1 MAISSETT
9 SPRGETPAAGE
20 PSLTSSGIP
29 HESAGNAPVVG
40 NDPASSTHA
49 ATSAAAAQAAAASRA
64 ASPAHGLTAAEVEA
78 RRAAGQG
85 NELPPRS
92 GRTTGEI
99 IRANVFT
106 RINGLLGVL
115 FIAVMLTGSWING
128 AFGLLII
135 VNSTIGIVQELRAK
149 RTLDSLA
156 VVGEAHPTVR
166 REGAEQQVDQD
177 AVVLG
182 DIIVVTPGE
191 QIVVDGEVTEA
202 GYLEM
207 DESLL
212 TGESDAVPK
221 KPGDAVLSGSF
232 VASGTGSYRATKVG
246 KDSYAA
252 KLTAEAAKF
261 SLVHSDLQAGIN
273 AILKSITWVLIPV
286 GILTV
291 VGQMNFGHADWRSI
305 ILAVSGALVPMIPE
319 GLVLITS
326 TAFAMGVIRLGR
338 RKALVNELPAIE
350 GLARVD
356 VVCADKTGTLTENKM
371 DFSELILLNS
381 GGREAREGGVR
392 EGEALEVL
400 RQLAAADPAPNSSME
415 AIIEGVGVAEKPWD
429 VVASQPF
436 TSAKK
441 WSGVSFERPVV
452 TRGSAGKSSS
462 GGGFGGFDDDDGA
475 ARSGNSGETRSVD
488 TTVNSYIIG
497 APDVLVPADSP
508 AGIEAHAIAATGL
521 RVLLLGRCSELVTSG
536 SAPGVVDPLGLVV
549 LEQRIRPD
557 VADTL
562 EYFRSQGVE
571 VKVISGDNADS
582 VGAVARSLGM
592 DSGQPVDART
602 IEDENFA
609 QTVND
614 TQVFGRVTPQQK
626 RAMVEALQSSGRT
639 VAMTGD
645 GVNDVLALKDADLGV
660 AMGSGTAA
668 TRSVAKIVLLD
679 DKFATLP
686 YVVAE
691 GRRVLGN
698 IERVA
703 NLFLTKTVY
712 SSVIAI
718 LVLAFAL
725 PFPFQPIHV
734 TITGWFTIGIPAFL
748 LSLPP
753 NNERARPNFVRRVL
767 SFGFP
772 AGIIV
777 AAAAFTT
784 FIFVRVEDHLPNA
797 DVQAST
803 AALLALI
810 ITSTW
815 VLSVV
820 ARPYEWWKVALV
832 FLPLVGYGLIFN
844 LDITQHFF
852 MLDSSNMAM
861 MGFATVAGLIG
872 AVLIEAL
879 WWIQGKLMDEHRPI
893 WLTKQQRQAAL
904 QQRRLEREA
913 IRLARAA
920 RHSARK

>member
-1 MAISSETT
+1 MGVTCTRPETPANVIHMAISSEAN
-9 SPRGETPAAGE
+9 SGEATP
-20 PSLTSSGIP
+20 L
-29 HESAGNAPVVG
+29 
-40 NDPASSTHA
+40 
-49 ATSAAAAQAAAASRA
+49 Q
-64 ASPAHGLTAAEVEA
+64 GLTTAEANA
-78 RRAAGQG
+78 RIAAGQG
-85 NELPPRS
+85 NKLPPRS
-92 GRTTGEI
+92 GRTTSQI

-106 RINGLLGVL
+106 RINALLGVL
-115 FIAVMLTGSWING
+115 FAAVMLTSSWING
-128 AFGLLII
+128 AFGLLI
-135 VNSTIGIVQELRAK
+135 VANSIIGIVQELRAK

-156 VVGEAHPTVR
+156 VVGEAHPTVLR
-166 REGAEQQVDQD
+166 DGAEQLVDQD
-177 AVVLG
+177 DVVLG
-182 DIIVVTPGE
+182 DIIVVIPGE
-191 QIVVDGEVTEA
+191 QIVVDGEVTGA
-202 GYLEM
+202 SNLEM

-212 TGESDAVPK
+212 TGESDAVAK
-221 KPGDAVLSGSF
+221 KPGDEILSGSF
-232 VASGTGSYRATKVG
+232 VAAGTGSYRATKVG
-246 KDSYAA
+246 MDSYAA

-286 GILTV
+286 GLLTII
-291 VGQMNFGHADWRSI
+291 GQLHVDHSDWRSI

-338 RKALVNELPAIE
+338 RKCLVNELPAIE

-356 VVCADKTGTLTENKM
+356 VVCADKTGTLTENRM
-371 DFSELILLNS
+371 DFGELIPLVPEDFF
-381 GGREAREGGVR
+381 GDDDGA
-392 EGEALEVL
+392 ALHVL

-415 AIIEGVGVAEKPWD
+415 AIIQGVGMPDLRWE

-441 WSGVSFERPVV
+441 WSGVSFAWE
-452 TRGSAGKSSS
+452 GSS
-462 GGGFGGFDDDDGA
+462 GDSGDSGGSGGSEAGSGGSSDGS
-475 ARSGNSGETRSVD
+475 RNFV
-488 TTVNSYIIG
+488 IG
-497 APDVLVPADSP
+497 APDVLVPGDSP
-508 AGIEAHAIAATGL
+508 AGRKANDVASTGL
-521 RVLLLGRCSELVTSG
+521 RVLLLGRCSEVVTG
-536 SAPGVVDPLGLVV
+536 ESAPGIVEPLGLVV

-571 VKVISGDNADS
+571 VKVISGDHAES
-582 VGAVARSLGM
+582 VGAVTRLLGM
-592 DSGQPVDART
+592 DTGAPVDART
-602 IEDENFA
+602 IEDEDFA

-614 TQVFGRVTPQQK
+614 AQVFGRVTPQQK
-626 RAMVEALQSSGRT
+626 RAMVEALQHSGHT

-679 DKFATLP
+679 DQFATLP

-703 NLFLTKTVY
+703 SLFLTKTVY

-753 NNERARPNFVRRVL
+753 NNERARPRFVRRVL

-777 AAAAFTT
+777 AAASFTT
-784 FIFVRVEDHLPNA
+784 FIFVQAEDHVPNA
-797 DVQAST
+797 HVQAST

-820 ARPYEWWKVALV
+820 ARPYEWWKLVLV
-832 FLPLVGYGLIFN
+832 FLPLIGYGLIFN
-844 LDITQHFF
+844 LNVTQRFF
-852 MLDSSNMAM
+852 MLDSSNLAM

-872 AVLIEAL
+872 AALIEAV
-879 WWIQGKLMDEHRPI
+879 WWIQGIVMDDRRPV
-893 WLTKQQRQAAL
+893 WLTKKEHDAAI

-913 IRLARAA
+913 AKLARPG
-920 RHSARK
+920 RR